1 MPTSGFSRNIWFL
14 IPTSMG
20 GKCPFLPPCER
31 LCDHRLFLIRFH
43 KQG

>member
-20 GKCPFLPPCER
+20 GRCSFFPPC
-31 LCDHRLFLIRFH
+31 
-43 KQG
+43 